1 MPQMQDRI
9 STRDM
14 MYLVILLPIL
24 ILDPYFLSSPQ
35 HCNSTPK
42 RGMRDS
48 DMQFLGVVKSRCD
61 HVVMITSQEETPIQV
76 NLSGK

>member
-1 MPQMQDRI
+1 
-9 STRDM
+9 M

-24 ILDPYFLSSPQ
+24 ILDPYFLTSPQ
-35 HCNSTPK
+35 HCNSTPVVNTATTRHK

-48 DMQFLGVVKSRCD
+48 DMQFWGGRVVVKSRCD

-76 NLSGK
+76 NL